1 MENMN
6 TTSPLW
12 LAVYNA
18 YESHNVAEARRLL
31 KADEQPPACS
41 DIMRCSDIDY
51 VRWLLSNDL
60 IPPTIDSRSTW
71 PELEELQLQC
81 NALSEAAR
89 PACILKGEL
98 PTAEHEK

>member
-1 MENMN
+1 MN

-12 LAVYNA
+12 SAVYNA
-18 YESHNVAEARRLL
+18 YESHDVDEARRLL
-31 KADEQPPACS
+31 HSEEPPPDCGT
-41 DIMRCSDIDY
+41 ILRCSNVDY

-60 IPPTIDSRSTW
+60 IPQSTSNRDTW
-71 PELEELQLQC
+71 PDLEELQLQC

-98 PTAEHEK
+98 PASEPEK

>member
-1 MENMN
+1 MGDMN
-6 TTSPLW
+6 TDSPLW

-18 YESHNVAEARRLL
+18 YESHDVAEARRLL
-31 KADEQPPACS
+31 NDEKQAPDCGFFLHCS
-41 DIMRCSDIDY
+41 DVDY
-51 VRWLLSNDL
+51 VRWLLSNGL
-60 IPPTIDSRSTW
+60 IPPTTNNWDNW

-98 PTAEHEK
+98 PAAEHEK

>member
-6 TTSPLW
+6 TTPPLW

-31 KADEQPPACS
+31 NGDEQPPDCS
-41 DIMRCSDIDY
+41 DILRCSDIDY

-60 IPPTIDSRSTW
+60 IPSTIDSWSTW

-81 NALSEAAR
+81 NALSEADR
-89 PACILKGEL
+89 PTCILKGEL
-98 PTAEHEK
+98 PAAEQKK